1 MIGRTFLLGARSCRK
16 RERHYVT
23 FRRQTYIIYCVII
36 YARQRMKSQ
45 VVTEGIRWQVI
56 KAMLDE
62 FPALREKAM
71 EYLLAKH
78 SKR

>member
-1 MIGRTFLLGARSCRK
+1 
-16 RERHYVT
+16 
-23 FRRQTYIIYCVII
+23 
-36 YARQRMKSQ
+36 MKSQ
-45 VVTEGIRWQVI
+45 LVTEGIRLQVI

-62 FPALREKAM
+62 FPALREKTM